1 MAKIEK
7 QTFVY
12 NDLLVIV
19 CLDTQRSY
27 KKLIDI
33 GNFNIKCSVQ
43 IFIENAHKIIKI
55 QILLLKIRQ
64 LIFFQLLI

>member
-1 MAKIEK
+1 MANIEK

-27 KKLIDI
+27 QKV
-33 GNFNIKCSVQ
+33 N
-43 IFIENAHKIIKI
+43 
-55 QILLLKIRQ
+55 
-64 LIFFQLLI
+64 